1 MVAKIRA
8 LVSAA
13 AECIE
18 DHPLPAPALGLDL
31 VGPARCRSERGNTPM
46 QLSDTQTALLSIA
59 IARADR
65 MAFPVTL
72 PIKGGAV
79 GNVLRS
85 LLRRGLLEEIP
96 AADDQT
102 IWRCDEA
109 GQPVTLRASA
119 AGILLLSGTVEQ
131 ETQIEQRSVEQPV
144 SAPRRSG
151 TAQEAMLGLLRR
163 AEGATIADM
172 QAATGWQPHSVR
184 GALSGVVAK
193 KLGHTVVST
202 KEERARVYRI
212 AD

>member
-1 MVAKIRA
+1 
-8 LVSAA
+8 
-13 AECIE
+13 
-18 DHPLPAPALGLDL
+18 
-31 VGPARCRSERGNTPM
+31 
-46 QLSDTQTALLSIA
+46 
-59 IARADR
+59 

-85 LLRRGLLEEIP
+85 LLRRGLLEEVT
-96 AADDQT
+96 AGEDQT

-119 AGILLLSGTVEQ
+119 AGILLLSDTVEQ
-131 ETQIEQRSVEQPV
+131 QPEVEERSVEQPV
-144 SAPRRSG
+144 SEPPRRG
-151 TAQEAMLGLLRR
+151 AAQDAMLGLLRR

-184 GALSGVVAK
+184 GALSGIITR
-193 KLGHTVVST
+193 KLGHTVFST
-202 KEERARVYRI
+202 KEERGRVYRI

>member
-1 MVAKIRA
+1 
-8 LVSAA
+8 
-13 AECIE
+13 
-18 DHPLPAPALGLDL
+18 
-31 VGPARCRSERGNTPM
+31 M

-72 PIKGGAV
+72 SIKGGAV

-96 AADDQT
+96 AAEDQT

-119 AGILLLSGTVEQ
+119 AGILLLGSTVEQ
-131 ETQIEQRSVEQPV
+131 EAEVEDSPVEQPV
-144 SAPRRSG
+144 GVPRRRGAS
-151 TAQEAMLGLLRR
+151 QDVMLGLLRR
-163 AEGATIADM
+163 PEGATITDL
-172 QAATGWQPHSVR
+172 QTATGWQPHSVR

-202 KEERARVYRI
+202 KEERGRVYRI

>member
-1 MVAKIRA
+1 
-8 LVSAA
+8 
-13 AECIE
+13 
-18 DHPLPAPALGLDL
+18 
-31 VGPARCRSERGNTPM
+31 M
-46 QLSDTQTALLSIA
+46 QLSDTQTALLA
-59 IARADR
+59 TAVARTDR

-85 LLRRGLLEEIP
+85 LLRRGLLEEVA

-119 AGILLLSGTVEQ
+119 AGILLLGSTVEQ
-131 ETQIEQRSVEQPV
+131 EAQVEESSVEETIRVP
-144 SAPRRSG
+144 PRRG
-151 TAQEAMLGLLRR
+151 AAQEAMLGLLRR

-202 KEERARVYRI
+202 KEERGRVYRI
-212 AD
+212 VG